1 MEFNPNHMG
10 NKSYIPKDGECMRG
24 RIYADERCPVCGA
37 TLASKEPVGLY
48 CRADE
53 NHFYYT
59 GRCRVVFDNNS
70 AWFDSYASAYKRL
83 LKLRGSVEDGTY
95 DARDYCS
102 RRKPLSFSN
111 LAKEWLEIKKK
122 TLRPKAHQPVRNALE
137 KVMAVWGETNIKNI
151 HYADIEDFLGSLTLA
166 PKTKKNTLDALKQFW
181 SWAVD
186 RYDIPPIK
194 KWPKLGHIEMA
205 FRKTVSIAD
214 QERILAKVKEQVGA
228 LRPRAWLA
236 IKWLAT
242 YISVRPGEMVSITEG
257 NIDRDRGLLIIPAA
271 LAKEGRPKIV
281 QLLEE
286 DHELLSQF
294 PPEHP
299 SMPFFRHDSGR
310 YAGRQFGPQLL
321 WKDWTL
327 ACEALGI
334 DGVDLY
340 GGTKHSTAMG
350 LRAVA
355 TYEEVRKMTGHTTN
369 KAFDRYLQLEGET
382 MKDLYRRRKEIAD
395 LTSKLPA
402 SSFDADENQ
411 KHKYIQ

>member
-1 MEFNPNHMG
+1 
-10 NKSYIPKDGECMRG
+10 MRG
-24 RIYADERCPVCGA
+24 RIYADERCPMCGS
-37 TLASKEPVGLY
+37 TLKSKEPIGLY
-48 CRADE
+48 CQADE
-53 NHFYYT
+53 SHFFYT

-70 AWFDSYASAYKRL
+70 AWFDSYFGAYKRL
-83 LKLRGSVEDGTY
+83 IKLRGDVEDGTY

-102 RRKPLSFSN
+102 RRKPLSFIN
-111 LAKEWLEIKKK
+111 LAQEWLEVKRK
-122 TLRPKAHQPVRNALE
+122 TLRPKAHQPIRNALE
-137 KVMAVWGETNIKNI
+137 KAIKEWGDINIKNI
-151 HYADIEDFLGSLTLA
+151 HYAEVEDFLGALQLA
-166 PKTKKNTLDALKQFW
+166 QKTKKNTLDALKQFW

-186 RYDIPPIK
+186 RYDIPPMK

-214 QERILAKVKEQVGA
+214 QERIIGKVKEQVEA
-228 LRPRAWLA
+228 LRPRSWLA
-236 IKWLAT
+236 IKWLTT
-242 YISVRPGEMVSITEG
+242 YISIRPGEMVSILERD
-257 NIDRDRGLLIIPAA
+257 IDRQRGLLIIPAPMT
-271 LAKEGRPKIV
+271 KEGRPKVV

-286 DHELLSQF
+286 DHELLNQF
-294 PPEHP
+294 PEDHP

-310 YAGRQFGPQLL
+310 YIGQQFGPQLL
-321 WKDWTL
+321 WKDWKL

-350 LRAVA
+350 LRSVA

-395 LTSKLPA
+395 LSSKLLA
-402 SSFDADENQ
+402 SSISDSEGQ
-411 KHKYIQ
+411 KYKYLQ